1 MIKVVLLGTGNVARF
16 LFNGFKEQTTVKI
29 IQVVGRN
36 KEDLDY
42 FKANVPVEKSFQ
54 KLMTADVYIM
64 ALKDDAIASVAASL
78 RIKEGLLVH
87 TSGSVSIEAIPAKV
101 RRGVL
106 YPLQTF
112 SKTELT
118 KGQIVPFCIEAEEI
132 PDYKILTQMA
142 LTISDTVQKISSS
155 QRKYLH
161 LAAVFAN
168 NFTNHMYHAAYTIC
182 EENKVPF
189 SILEPLINETSLKI
203 KTQSPFE
210 AQTGPALRGDQET
223 IKKHLSLLTDTRV
236 KEIYSLLSQSIQDTY
251 EDKL

>member
-16 LFNGFKEQTTVKI
+16 LFNGFKEQTTIKI

-36 KEDLDY
+36 KEALDY
-42 FKANVPVEKSFQ
+42 FRAYVPVEQGFQ
-54 KLMTADVYIM
+54 KLMQADVYIL
-64 ALKDDAIASVAASL
+64 ALKDDAIASVANSL
-78 RIKEGLLVH
+78 KIKEGLLVH
-87 TSGSVSIEAIPAKV
+87 TSGSVSIEAIPARV

-112 SKTELT
+112 SKTELS
-118 KGQIVPFCIEAEEI
+118 KGQTVPFCIEAEEI
-132 PDYKILTQMA
+132 ADYKILTQMA

-155 QRKYLH
+155 QRKFLH
-161 LAAVFAN
+161 LAAVLAN
-168 NFTNHMYHAAYTIC
+168 NITNHMYHLPYTVC

-203 KTQSPFE
+203 KTQTPFE
-210 AQTGPALRGDQET
+210 AQTGPALRRDQET
-223 IKKHLSLLTDTRV
+223 IKKHLSLITDSRV
-236 KEIYSLLSQSIQDTY
+236 KEFYSRLSQSIQDTH